1 MTREQARASIPTRGF
16 KSTFNFFD
24 TYVYKTTQTPPRS
37 PDQKIECTRTE
48 YISIPPT
55 Q

>member
-16 KSTFNFFD
+16 KSMFNFFD
-24 TYVYKTTQTPPRS
+24 TYVYKTQTPPQ
-37 PDQKIECTRTE
+37 DQKIECTRTE

>member
-24 TYVYKTTQTPPRS
+24 TYVYKTQTPPQ
-37 PDQKIECTRTE
+37 DQKIEYTRTE

>member
-1 MTREQARASIPTRGF
+1 MTREQARASITTRGF

-24 TYVYKTTQTPPRS
+24 TYVYKTQTPPRS
-37 PDQKIECTRTE
+37 PDQKLECTRTE

>member
-1 MTREQARASIPTRGF
+1 MTREQARASITTRGF

-24 TYVYKTTQTPPRS
+24 TYVYKTQTPPQ
-37 PDQKIECTRTE
+37 DQKIECTRTE

>member
-1 MTREQARASIPTRGF
+1 MTREQARASITTRGF

-24 TYVYKTTQTPPRS
+24 AYMYKTHPP
-37 PDQKIECTRTE
+37 PQDQKIECQRTE

>member
-1 MTREQARASIPTRGF
+1 MTREQARASITTRGF

-24 TYVYKTTQTPPRS
+24 TYVYKTQTHPQ
-37 PDQKIECTRTE
+37 DQKIECTRTE

>member
-1 MTREQARASIPTRGF
+1 MTREQARASITTRGF
-16 KSTFNFFD
+16 M
-24 TYVYKTTQTPPRS
+24 YKTHPP
-37 PDQKIECTRTE
+37 PQDQKIKCTRTE

>member
-1 MTREQARASIPTRGF
+1 MTRERARASIPTRGF

-24 TYVYKTTQTPPRS
+24 TYVYKTQTPPQ
-37 PDQKIECTRTE
+37 DQKIECTRTE

>member
-24 TYVYKTTQTPPRS
+24 TYVYKTQTPPQ
-37 PDQKIECTRTE
+37 DQKIECTCTE

>member
-1 MTREQARASIPTRGF
+1 MTCEQARASIPTRGF

-24 TYVYKTTQTPPRS
+24 TYVYKTQTPPQ
-37 PDQKIECTRTE
+37 DQKIECTRTE

>member
-1 MTREQARASIPTRGF
+1 MTREQACASITTRGF

-24 TYVYKTTQTPPRS
+24 TYVYKTQTPPQ
-37 PDQKIECTRTE
+37 DQKIECTRTE

>member
-16 KSTFNFFD
+16 KSTFYFFD
-24 TYVYKTTQTPPRS
+24 TYVYKTQTPPQ
-37 PDQKIECTRTE
+37 DQKIECTRTE

>member
-24 TYVYKTTQTPPRS
+24 TYVYKTQTPPQ
-37 PDQKIECTRTE
+37 DQKIECTRTE

-55 Q
+55 R

>member
-24 TYVYKTTQTPPRS
+24 TYVYKTQTPPQ
-37 PDQKIECTRTE
+37 DQKIECTRTE

>member
-16 KSTFNFFD
+16 KSTFHFFD
-24 TYVYKTTQTPPRS
+24 TYVYKTQTPPQ
-37 PDQKIECTRTE
+37 DQKIECTRTE

>member
-1 MTREQARASIPTRGF
+1 MTREQARASIPPRGF

-24 TYVYKTTQTPPRS
+24 TYVYKTQTPPQ
-37 PDQKIECTRTE
+37 DQKIECTRTE

>member
-1 MTREQARASIPTRGF
+1 MTCEQARASIPTRGF
-16 KSTFNFFD
+16 KSTFNLFD
-24 TYVYKTTQTPPRS
+24 TYVYKTQTPPQ
-37 PDQKIECTRTE
+37 DQKIECTRTE

>member
-16 KSTFNFFD
+16 KSTFNFFN
-24 TYVYKTTQTPPRS
+24 TYVYKTQTPPQ
-37 PDQKIECTRTE
+37 DQKIECTRTE